1 MPEEMR
7 HTLTQCGTK
16 YFVALTARIIME
28 LFIRINGH
36 AVLVS
41 QTIRL
46 IVTEPLVVQ
55 RTVAYPPEVAFPLSV
70 TKPDPPHHVRARCK
84 KSSFPLIH

>member
-28 LFIRINGH
+28 FFYPYQWSRSSGLSNHSADCYG
-36 AVLVS
+36 
-41 QTIRL
+41 
-46 IVTEPLVVQ
+46 
-55 RTVAYPPEVAFPLSV
+55 TVGSAEDCCLPTGSRFPLSV

>member
-1 MPEEMR
+1 M
-7 HTLTQCGTK
+7 Q
-16 YFVALTARIIME
+16 

-46 IVTEPLVVQ
+46 IVTEMLVVQ
-55 RTVAYPPEVAFPLSV
+55 RSVGNPPEVTFPLSV
-70 TKPDPPHHVRARCK
+70 TKSDPPHHVGARCK
-84 KSSFPLIH
+84 KSSFPVIH